1 MTQKRHGGQTKEER
15 MKARIE
21 KMEDALEKAILTG
34 NEKIVNNYL
43 NYLKVLDDAAM
54 GTLKGVSP
62 TNQISSAKVLIEK
75 AEKLL
80 EEEAEAKE
88 EKASKEEVVEEKG
101 TKNVES
107 PQLISLDFTSN
118 G

>member
-1 MTQKRHGGQTKEER
+1 MTNKKRHGGQTKEER
-15 MKARIE
+15 MQARLS
-21 KMEDALEKAILTG
+21 KMEDSLQKAILEG

-80 EEEAEAKE
+80 EDNSVAIEKE
-88 EKASKEEVVEEKG
+88 EGNEVPDRE
-101 TKNVES
+101 NVS
-107 PQLISLDFTSN
+107 ISLVPAH

>member
-1 MTQKRHGGQTKEER
+1 MTKRHGGQTKEER
-15 MKARIE
+15 IKARMD
-21 KMEDALEKAILTG
+21 KMEVNLKKAILEG

-43 NYLKVLDDAAM
+43 DYLKVLDDAAM

-80 EEEAEAKE
+80 EEEAKE
-88 EKASKEEVVEEKG
+88 EKVSKEEEEVVEKPKAEEK
-101 TKNVES
+101 KVVS
-107 PQLISLDFTSN
+107 MIKF
-118 G
+118 

>member
-21 KMEDALEKAILTG
+21 KMEDALQKAILTG

-80 EEEAEAKE
+80 EEEDKE
-88 EKASKEEVVEEKG
+88 EKGEVVEVEV
-101 TKNVES
+101 TPDRENVS
-107 PQLISLDFTSN
+107 ISLVPVN

>member
-1 MTQKRHGGQTKEER
+1 MTGKKRHGGQTKEER
-15 MKARIE
+15 IQARLN
-21 KMEDALEKAILTG
+21 KMEDNLQKAILEG

-43 NYLKVLDDAAM
+43 AYLKVLDDAAM

-80 EEEAEAKE
+80 EDKGEMNGSGSGEKEDKVEEAPA
-88 EKASKEEVVEEKG
+88 
-101 TKNVES
+101 
-107 PQLISLDFTSN
+107 QLISLDFSSN